1 MTAGASADRRWR
13 KAKSHYPERTVLIDT
28 ATAIPGPRLIDAE
41 GSVTCDSRCIVSP
54 GLRPPA
60 VGAEL
65 TQTQKVRR
73 DYVLAKFAAD
83 VDALYA

>member
-1 MTAGASADRRWR
+1 MREAVDRANAAVSR
-13 KAKSHYPERTVLIDT
+13 AE
-28 ATAIPGPRLIDAE
+28 AINRFRILPDGF
-41 GSVTCDSRCIVSP
+41 
-54 GLRPPA
+54 A

-83 VDALYA
+83 VDALYS

>member
-1 MTAGASADRRWR
+1 
-13 KAKSHYPERTVLIDT
+13 L
-28 ATAIPGPRLIDAE
+28 
-41 GSVTCDSRCIVSP
+41 
-54 GLRPPA
+54 A

-83 VDALYA
+83 VDALYCYQAPAPGQRGPA